1 MVLQIKSAA
10 VFQWDFLLRKG
21 LKDSGRQDKKL
32 GSRLKA
38 QGTRLKRHNPVPCA
52 LPPAP
57 LLILHHQYL
66 HLGPDLT
73 APDQPQYLLQIKGGG
88 KIYSEINNKN

>member
-1 MVLQIKSAA
+1 MAGKKKI
-10 VFQWDFLLRKG
+10 WLRI
-21 LKDSGRQDKKL
+21 L
-32 GSRLKA
+32 GARYKA
-38 QGTRLKRHNPVPCA
+38 KETKPRTLC
-52 LPPAP
+52 PAP